1 MSLLA
6 FVVVAF
12 GFAGLA
18 IVVRLR
24 VRAVTVV
31 GLLGLAAAV
40 VAAVA
45 IDPAQVVR
53 DRRDRRGHDRRTC
66 GCSSSSAR

>member
-18 IVVRLR
+18 IVVRSR
-24 VRAVTVV
+24 IRAVTVI
-31 GLLGLAAAV
+31 GLVGLAAAV
-40 VAAVA
+40 VAAIA

-53 DRRDRRGHDRRTC
+53 IGGAGLATT
-66 GCSSSSAR
+66 G